1 MNQLKVP
8 FLGTVLLLTAC
19 SGPQEPKTATRT
31 PASSLPS
38 VARPT
43 ESPAATVRTFLT
55 WYLRHQSPLNS
66 LPVVPARGDEDT
78 TQVYAVD
85 FHAVED
91 YVRLLQSSGT
101 VSPVYLQ
108 AHRRYFQQCADSLR
122 AHPQTDGFV
131 NGLDYDHILYTQ
143 AGEDQTQLVLRSQPT
158 RVTVGADTAQVVYRF
173 TEQQMSDGRNLAFS
187 LAVEQGRWMITA
199 VRPLE

>member
-1 MNQLKVP
+1 MKQLQGP
-8 FLGTVLLLTAC
+8 FLGAALLLTAC
-19 SGPQEPKTATRT
+19 SGPQEAKTDTRA
-31 PASSLPS
+31 PASPS
-38 VARPT
+38 PPAVSPSG
-43 ESPAATVRTFLT
+43 SPAATVRAFLT
-55 WYLRHQSPLNS
+55 WYLQHQAPLNS
-66 LPVVPARGDEDT
+66 LPVVPARMDEDT

-101 VSPVYLQ
+101 VSPIYLQ

-143 AGEDQTQLVLRSQPT
+143 AGDIQTQIVLRSQPT

-173 TEQQMSDGRNLAFS
+173 TEQQMSEGPNLAFS

>member
-8 FLGTVLLLTAC
+8 FLGAVLLLTAC
-19 SGPQEPKTATRT
+19 SGPQEPKTATHT
-31 PASSLPS
+31 PASSPPP
-38 VARPT
+38 VARPS

-55 WYLRHQSPLNS
+55 WYLQHQSPLNS
-66 LPVVPARGDEDT
+66 LPVVPARLDEDT

-85 FHAVED
+85 FHAVDD

-108 AHRRYFQQCADSLR
+108 AHRRYFQHCADSLR

-143 AGEDQTQLVLRSQPT
+143 AGEGQTELVLRTPPA
-158 RVTVGADTAQVVYRF
+158 RVTVGADTAQVIYRF
-173 TEQQMSDGRNLAFS
+173 TDQQMGDGPNLAFS

-199 VRPLE
+199 VRPHE

>member
-1 MNQLKVP
+1 MKQLKGP
-8 FLGTVLLLTAC
+8 FIGTALLLTAC
-19 SGPQEPKTATRT
+19 SGPQESKTETQT
-31 PASSLPS
+31 PASSIPPA
-38 VARPT
+38 VRPAQ
-43 ESPAATVRTFLT
+43 SPAATVRAFLT
-55 WYLRHQSPLNS
+55 WYLHHQSPLNS
-66 LPVVPARGDEDT
+66 LPVVPARLDEDT

-131 NGLDYDHILYTQ
+131 TGLDYDHILYTQ
-143 AGEDQTQLVLRSQPT
+143 AGDIQTQLVLHSQPT
-158 RVTVGADTAQVVYRF
+158 RVTVGVDTAQVVYRF
-173 TEQQMSDGRNLAFS
+173 TEQQMSEGPNLAFG